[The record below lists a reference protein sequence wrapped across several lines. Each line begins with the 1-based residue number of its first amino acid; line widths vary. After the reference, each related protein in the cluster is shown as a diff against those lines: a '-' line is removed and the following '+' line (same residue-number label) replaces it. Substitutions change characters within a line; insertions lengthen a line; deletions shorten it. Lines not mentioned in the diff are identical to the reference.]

1 MTSRD
6 GERQKIVRQLEQQ
19 VGSEAE
25 LVRELEHSLAVC
37 KEEVKLYAEH
47 LHTAK
52 NNFDLELTRK
62 QQQVVR

>member
-1 MTSRD
+1 M
-6 GERQKIVRQLEQQ
+6 
-19 VGSEAE
+19 GSEAE

-52 NNFDLELTRK
+52 NNFDLELARK